1 MDSYD
6 FIIVGGGIAGASAG
20 YELSAH
26 ARVLVLERENQP
38 GYHTTGRSAALFVQT
53 HGPAVIRALSRGAK
67 NFFLNPP
74 AGFADHPLLT
84 ARGMLFIGRADQSA
98 LLEKNFAQSSRHI
111 AAVRRLETKEAC
123 KLVPLLK
130 EDYLAGAVLDPE
142 AMDMDVHAIHWGFI
156 RGMRARAGKLS
167 ISAEV
172 QSLERNRGG
181 NGGGNRSGN
190 RSGWIVRTTTGD
202 FGAPVIIDAAGA
214 WCDKV
219 AAMAGAA
226 PIGLVPKRRT
236 AFIFDPPPGADIA
249 KWPSVIDVGEE
260 FYFKPDA
267 GKFLGSPADQTPM
280 EPCDVQ
286 PDDFDVA
293 LAVDRIQRAARIPV
307 THINRKWAGLR
318 SFVADGCPVV
328 GYDPR
333 VEGFFWLAGQGGYGI
348 ETSPSMG
355 RLTAS
360 LALRR
365 GVPSDLAEQG
375 VTEAAVSPA
384 RLAGT

>member
-20 YELSAH
+20 YELAAD
-26 ARVLVLERENQP
+26 ARVLMLERESQP

-74 AGFADHPLLT
+74 AGFTEHPLLA
-84 ARGMLFIGRADQSA
+84 ARGMLLIGRADQSA
-98 LLEKNFAQSSRHI
+98 LLEQNFAQSSRHI
-111 AAVRRLETKEAC
+111 DGVRRLDPKEAC

-130 EDYLAGAVLDPE
+130 ADYLAGAVLDPE

-156 RGMRARAGKLS
+156 RGMRARGGKLAT
-167 ISAEV
+167 SAEL
-172 QSLERNRGG
+172 QRLARNAGV
-181 NGGGNRSGN
+181 
-190 RSGWIVRTTTGD
+190 WTVRTAAGD
-202 FGAPVIIDAAGA
+202 FAAPIIVNAAGA
-214 WCDKV
+214 WCDV
-219 AAMAGAA
+219 VGTMAGAA

-236 AFIFDPPPGADIA
+236 AFIFDPPPGIDIA

-280 EPCDVQ
+280 EPCDAQ

-307 THINRKWAGLR
+307 THISRKWAGLR

-333 VEGFFWLAGQGGYGI
+333 VDGFFWLAGQGGYGI

-365 GVPSDLAEQG
+365 GVPSDLAAQG
-375 VTEAAVSPA
+375 VIEAAVSPA
-384 RLAGT
+384 RFARA

>member
-1 MDSYD
+1 MESFD
-6 FIIVGGGIAGASAG
+6 FIVVGCGIAGASAG
-20 YELSAH
+20 YELAAH
-26 ARVLVLERENQP
+26 ARVLVLERESQP

-74 AGFADHPLLT
+74 AGFTEHPLLT
-84 ARGMLFIGRADQSA
+84 ERGMLLIGRGDQSD
-98 LLEKNFAQSSRHI
+98 LLEKSFAQSSRHI
-111 AAVRRLETKEAC
+111 AGVRRLDAKGAC
-123 KLVPLLK
+123 SLVPLLR

-156 RGMRARAGKLS
+156 RGMRARGGRLITGAELTGLS
-167 ISAEV
+167 REGDKWS
-172 QSLERNRGG
+172 
-181 NGGGNRSGN
+181 
-190 RSGWIVRTTTGD
+190 VRTAAGD
-202 FGAPVIIDAAGA
+202 FAAPVVVNAAGA
-214 WCDKV
+214 WCDV
-219 AAMAGAA
+219 VGAMAGAA

-236 AFIFDPPPGADIA
+236 AFIFDPPPGAQIA

-280 EPCDVQ
+280 EPCDAQ

-293 LAVDRIQRAARIPV
+293 VAVDRIQRAARIPV

-333 VEGFFWLAGQGGYGI
+333 VAGFFWLAGQGGYGI

-355 RLTAS
+355 RLCAS
-360 LALRR
+360 LALGH
-365 GVPSDLAEQG
+365 GVPSDLAAQG
-375 VTEAAVSPA
+375 VTEAVLSPT
-384 RLAGT
+384 RITREQL

>member
-1 MDSYD
+1 MESFD
-6 FIIVGGGIAGASAG
+6 FLVVGGGIAGASAG
-20 YELSAH
+20 FELAAH
-26 ARVLVLERENQP
+26 ARVLVLERESQP

-53 HGPAVIRALSRGAK
+53 HGPSVIRALSRGAK

-74 AGFADHPLLT
+74 AGFTEHPLLT
-84 ARGMLFIGRADQSA
+84 ERGMLLIGRGDQSD
-98 LLEKNFAQSSRHI
+98 LLEKSFAQSSRQI
-111 AAVRRLETKEAC
+111 AGVRRLDAKEAC
-123 KLVPLLK
+123 SLVPLLR

-156 RGMRARAGKLS
+156 RGMRARGGRLMTGAELIGLS
-167 ISAEV
+167 RE
-172 QSLERNRGG
+172 
-181 NGGGNRSGN
+181 GGGWS
-190 RSGWIVRTTTGD
+190 VRTAAGD
-202 FGAPVIIDAAGA
+202 FAAPVVVNAAGA
-214 WCDKV
+214 WCDV
-219 AAMAGAA
+219 VGAMAGAA

-236 AFIFDPPPGADIA
+236 AFIFDPPPGAEIA

-280 EPCDVQ
+280 EPCDAQ

-293 LAVDRIQRAARIPV
+293 VAVDRIQRAARIPV

-333 VEGFFWLAGQGGYGI
+333 VAGFFWLAGQGGYGI

-355 RLTAS
+355 RLCAS

-375 VTEAAVSPA
+375 VTEAAVAPA
-384 RLAGT
+384 RITRE

>member
-6 FIIVGGGIAGASAG
+6 FIVVGCGIAGASAG
-20 YELSAH
+20 YELAEH
-26 ARVLVLERENQP
+26 GRVLVLERESQP

-53 HGPAVIRALSRGAK
+53 HGPSVIRALARGAK

-74 AGFADHPLLT
+74 AGFAEDPLLT
-84 ARGMLFIGRADQSA
+84 PRGMLLIGRADQSA
-98 LLEKNFAQSSRHI
+98 LLEQNFTQSSRHI
-111 AAVRRLETKEAC
+111 AGVRRLDAYEAC

-130 EDYLAGAVLDPE
+130 EEYLAGAVLDPE
-142 AMDMDVHAIHWGFI
+142 AMDMDVNAIHWGFI
-156 RGMRARAGKLS
+156 RGMRARGGKLATG
-167 ISAEV
+167 AEL
-172 QSLERNRGG
+172 QGLERNGG
-181 NGGGNRSGN
+181 A
-190 RSGWIVRTTTGD
+190 WTLRTAAGD
-202 FGAPVIIDAAGA
+202 FAAPVVIDAAGA

-219 AAMAGAA
+219 GAIAGAD

-236 AFIFDPPPGADIA
+236 AFIFDPPPDADIA
-249 KWPSVIDVGEE
+249 RWPSVIDVGEE

-286 PDDFDVA
+286 PDDLDVA

-355 RLTAS
+355 RLCAS

-365 GVPSDLAEQG
+365 GVAADLAEQG
-375 VTEAAVSPA
+375 VTEAALSPA
-384 RLAGT
+384 RFARA

>member
-6 FIIVGGGIAGASAG
+6 FIVVGGGIAGASAG
-20 YELSAH
+20 YELAAD
-26 ARVLVLERENQP
+26 ARVLVLERESQP

-74 AGFADHPLLT
+74 AGFTEHPLLT
-84 ARGMLFIGRADQSA
+84 ARGMLLIGRADQSA
-98 LLEKNFAQSSRHI
+98 LLEQSFAQSSRHI
-111 AAVRRLETKEAC
+111 DGVRRLDPKEAC

-130 EDYLAGAVLDPE
+130 ADYLAGAVLDPE

-156 RGMRARAGKLS
+156 RGMRARGGKLAT
-167 ISAEV
+167 SAEL
-172 QSLERNRGG
+172 QRLARNAGV
-181 NGGGNRSGN
+181 
-190 RSGWIVRTTTGD
+190 WTVRTAAGD
-202 FGAPVIIDAAGA
+202 FAAPIIVNAAGA
-214 WCDKV
+214 WCDV
-219 AAMAGAA
+219 VGTMAGAA

-236 AFIFDPPPGADIA
+236 AFIFDPPPGIDIA

-280 EPCDVQ
+280 EPCDAQ

-307 THINRKWAGLR
+307 THISRKWAGLR

-333 VEGFFWLAGQGGYGI
+333 VDGFFWLAGQGGYGI

-365 GVPSDLAEQG
+365 GVPSDLAAQG
-375 VTEAAVSPA
+375 VTATGVSPA
-384 RLAGT
+384 RFARA

>member
-20 YELSAH
+20 YELAAD
-26 ARVLVLERENQP
+26 ARVLMLERESQP

-74 AGFADHPLLT
+74 AGFTEHPLLA
-84 ARGMLFIGRADQSA
+84 ARGMLLIGRADQSA
-98 LLEKNFAQSSRHI
+98 LLEQNFAQSSRHI
-111 AAVRRLETKEAC
+111 DGVRRLDPKEAC

-130 EDYLAGAVLDPE
+130 ADYLAGAVLDPE

-156 RGMRARAGKLS
+156 RGMRARGGKLAT
-167 ISAEV
+167 SAEL
-172 QSLERNRGG
+172 QRLARNARV
-181 NGGGNRSGN
+181 
-190 RSGWIVRTTTGD
+190 WTVRTAAGD
-202 FGAPVIIDAAGA
+202 FAAPIIVNAAGA
-214 WCDKV
+214 WCDV
-219 AAMAGAA
+219 VGAMAGAA

-236 AFIFDPPPGADIA
+236 AFIFDPPPGIDIA

-280 EPCDVQ
+280 EPCDAQ

-307 THINRKWAGLR
+307 THISRKWAGLR

-333 VEGFFWLAGQGGYGI
+333 VDGFFWLAGQGGYGI

-365 GVPSDLAEQG
+365 GVPSDLAAQG
-375 VTEAAVSPA
+375 VTETVVSPA
-384 RLAGT
+384 RFARA

>member
-1 MDSYD
+1 MDGYD
-6 FIIVGGGIAGASAG
+6 FIVVGGGIAGASAG
-20 YELSAH
+20 YELAAH
-26 ARVLVLERENQP
+26 GRVLVLERESQP

-53 HGPAVIRALSRGAK
+53 HGPSVIRALSRGAK
-67 NFFLNPP
+67 NFFLDPP
-74 AGFADHPLLT
+74 AGFAEHPLLT
-84 ARGMLFIGRADQSA
+84 ERGMLLIGRADQSA
-98 LLEKNFAQSSRHI
+98 LLDQNFAQSSRHI
-111 AAVRRLETKEAC
+111 ADVRRLDPKDAC
-123 KLVPLLK
+123 RLVPLLR

-156 RGMRARAGKLS
+156 RGMRARGGKLVTD
-167 ISAEV
+167 AELL
-172 QSLERNRGG
+172 SLERN
-181 NGGGNRSGN
+181 GGGSGN
-190 RSGWIVRTTTGD
+190 VGNVGWIARTAAGD
-202 FGAPVIIDAAGA
+202 AAAPVVVNAAGA
-214 WCDKV
+214 WCDV
-219 AAMAGAA
+219 VGAMAGAA

-236 AFIFDPPPGADIA
+236 AFIFDPPPSADIA

-280 EPCDVQ
+280 EPCDAQ

-375 VTEAAVSPA
+375 VTESALSPA
-384 RLAGT
+384 RFARG

>member
-6 FIIVGGGIAGASAG
+6 FIVVGAGIAGASAG
-20 YELSAH
+20 YELAAD
-26 ARVLVLERENQP
+26 ARVVVLERESQA

-74 AGFADHPLLT
+74 TGFAEHPLLT
-84 ARGMLFIGRADQSA
+84 ERGMLLIGRADQSA
-98 LLEKNFAQSSRHI
+98 LLEQNFAQSSRHI
-111 AAVRRLETKEAC
+111 AGVRRLDAKDAC
-123 KLVPLLK
+123 KLVQLLK

-156 RGMRARAGKLS
+156 RGMRARGGKLATD
-167 ISAEV
+167 AELLG
-172 QSLERNRGG
+172 LERNAGA
-181 NGGGNRSGN
+181 
-190 RSGWIVRTTTGD
+190 WTVRTAAGD
-202 FGAPVIIDAAGA
+202 FSAPVIVNAAGA
-214 WCDKV
+214 WCDV
-219 AAMAGAA
+219 VGAMAAAA

-249 KWPSVIDVGEE
+249 RWPSVVDVGEE

-280 EPCDVQ
+280 APCDVQ

-293 LAVDRIQRAARIPV
+293 LAVDRIQRAAHIPV

-360 LALRR
+360 LVLRR

-375 VTEAAVSPA
+375 VIEAAVSPA
-384 RLAGT
+384 RFARGNF

>member
-6 FIIVGGGIAGASAG
+6 FIVVGGGIAGASAG
-20 YELSAH
+20 YELAAH
-26 ARVLVLERENQP
+26 ARVLVLERESQP
-38 GYHTTGRSAALFVQT
+38 GYHTTGRSAALFVQS

-67 NFFLNPP
+67 NFFLDPP
-74 AGFADHPLLT
+74 AGFAEHPLLT
-84 ARGMLFIGRADQSA
+84 ARGMLLIGRADQAA
-98 LLEKNFAQSSRHI
+98 LLEQNFAQSSRDI
-111 AAVRRLETKEAC
+111 AGVRRLGVKEAC
-123 KLVPLLK
+123 ALVPLLR
-130 EDYLAGAVLDPE
+130 EDYVAGAVLDPE

-156 RGMRARAGKLS
+156 RGMRARGGKLATN
-167 ISAEV
+167 AEL
-172 QSLERNRGG
+172 QGMERKGRE
-181 NGGGNRSGN
+181 
-190 RSGWIVRTTTGD
+190 WIARTTAGD
-202 FGAPVIIDAAGA
+202 FAAPVVVNAAGA
-214 WCDKV
+214 WCDTV
-219 AAMAGAA
+219 GAMAGAV

-236 AFIFDPPPGADIA
+236 AFIFDPPSGAEIA
-249 KWPSVIDVGEE
+249 KWPSVVDVGEE

-280 EPCDVQ
+280 EPCDAQ
-286 PDDFDVA
+286 PEDFDVA
-293 LAVDRIQRAARIPV
+293 VAVDRIQRAARIPV
-307 THINRKWAGLR
+307 AHISRKWAGLR

-360 LALRR
+360 LATRR

-375 VTEAAVSPA
+375 VTEAAISPA
-384 RLAGT
+384 RFARGR

>member
-1 MDSYD
+1 MDNYD
-6 FIIVGGGIAGASAG
+6 FIVVGGGIAGASAA
-20 YELSAH
+20 YELAAH
-26 ARVLVLERENQP
+26 GRVLVLERESQP

-53 HGPAVIRALSRGAK
+53 HGPSVIRALARGAK
-67 NFFLNPP
+67 NFFLDPP
-74 AGFADHPLLT
+74 AGFAEHPLLT
-84 ARGMLFIGRADQSA
+84 ARGMLLIGRADQSA
-98 LLEKNFAQSSRHI
+98 SLEQSFAQSSRHV
-111 AAVRRLETKEAC
+111 AGMRRLDVKEAC
-123 KLVPLLK
+123 ELVPLLK
-130 EDYLAGAVLDPE
+130 EDYLVGAVLDPE

-156 RGMRARAGKLS
+156 RGMRARGGKLVT
-167 ISAEV
+167 SAEL
-172 QSLERNRGG
+172 QGLERN
-181 NGGGNRSGN
+181 SGDKG
-190 RSGWIVRTTTGD
+190 SKWIARTTAGD
-202 FGAPVIIDAAGA
+202 FAAPVVVNAAGA

-219 AAMAGAA
+219 GAMAGAGA
-226 PIGLVPKRRT
+226 IGLVPKRRT
-236 AFIFDPPPGADIA
+236 AFIFDPPAGAEIA

-280 EPCDVQ
+280 EPCDAQ
-286 PDDFDVA
+286 PEDFDVA

-307 THINRKWAGLR
+307 THISRKWAGLR

-328 GYDPR
+328 GYDPL

-365 GVPSDLAEQG
+365 GVPSDLAGQG
-375 VTEAAVSPA
+375 VTEGAVSPA
-384 RLAGT
+384 RFART